1 VIEFLVRPVVLSLL
15 LAVVGTVIILLLTSR
30 RSLVRM
36 WLFASSD
43 RIMVVGIGA
52 AVLLWTGIA
61 VFNRLG
67 P

>member
-1 VIEFLVRPVVLSLL
+1 VIELLVRPVVLSLL